1 VNTGKTFDGQAL
13 LDKLG
18 GDREFVLQL
27 LGVALRSSVTL
38 PGELRSACG
47 DGDYERIAKL
57 AHKVK
62 GTAGDMVAEPLRELA
77 RDTELAARDS
87 KPESVAMGLALA
99 AALDEFLAELR
110 VRVDT
115 GDPT

>member
-1 VNTGKTFDGQAL
+1 VTTGKTFDGQAL

-18 GDREFVLQL
+18 GDQEFVLQL
-27 LGVALRSSVTL
+27 LGVALRSSAAW
-38 PGELRSACG
+38 PAELRSACNQ
-47 DGDYERIAKL
+47 GDYESLAKL

-62 GTAGDMVAEPLRELA
+62 GTAGDLVAEPLREQA

-87 KPESVAMGLALA
+87 RPESVAMGLGLA
-99 AALDEFLAELR
+99 DAVERFLAELR
-110 VRVDT
+110 ASAEA